1 MKNLEKLISLR
12 SDKNCDEILEFLTT
26 EFEGKVEEVKVVG
39 DEWKGLLVGIN
50 TKLRDTEPVIL
61 SGHIDTVNA
70 NEKLYATN
78 PYELTEIN
86 GKCFGLGS
94 IDMKSFVAT
103 MIDNIEMIKKFDCP
117 IVLALSTDEET
128 TLNSINVLIDAMK
141 KLNINP
147 KFTIIGE
154 PTNQKFGLSS
164 NACYE
169 YDVRFFGK
177 ACHSSRISEGINS
190 ICACAKFVTFIE
202 ENQKKYDITAN
213 CGVVC
218 GGDVV
223 NKVPDYAE
231 LKFDIRSIFKADIDK
246 FLVDVNN
253 FIIELEKQ
261 YDGLKIDIK
270 NNLLIPA
277 FNMFGNDKI
286 KSIANELNIE
296 SESFSGGCE
305 AGYYTAYSGDAVIF
319 GVGDLALAHKP
330 NEFVVKEEYYVF
342 AKKLLKLLQCLQKYY
357 YV

>member
-1 MKNLEKLISLR
+1 MKNLGKLVSLR
-12 SDKNCDEILEFLTT
+12 SDENCDKILEFLTN
-26 EFEGKVEEVKVVG
+26 ELQDKVEEIKVVG
-39 DEWKGLLVGIN
+39 DERKGLLVGIN
-50 TKLRDTEPVIL
+50 TNLRDTEPVVL

-78 PYELTEIN
+78 PYELTEID

-103 MIDNIEMIKKFDCP
+103 VMDNIEEIEKVDCP
-117 IVLALSTDEET
+117 IVLALTTDEET
-128 TLNSINVLIDAMK
+128 TLNSINVLIDAMTD
-141 KLNINP
+141 LNIKP
-147 KFTIIGE
+147 KFTVIGE
-154 PTNQKFGLSS
+154 PTNQKFDLSS

-213 CGVVC
+213 CGVVY

-223 NKVPDYAE
+223 NKVPDYVE

-253 FIIELEKQ
+253 FIVELEKQ
-261 YDGLKIDIK
+261 YVGLKIDIE
-270 NNLLIPA
+270 NSLLIPA
-277 FNMFGNDKI
+277 FNMFCNDKI
-286 KSIANELNIE
+286 KSIAKELNIE
-296 SESFSGGCE
+296 IESFSGGCE

-330 NEFVVKEEYYVF
+330 NEFVLKTEYYDF
-342 AKKLLKLLQCLQKYY
+342 SKRLLKLLQCLKKYY
-357 YV
+357 YI

>member
-1 MKNLEKLISLR
+1 MKNLKRLVEAR
-12 SDKNCDEILEFLTT
+12 SDENCDEIIKILTT
-26 EFEGKVEEVKVVG
+26 EIQNKVEEIKIVG
-39 DEWKGLLVGIN
+39 DKSNALLIGIN
-50 TKLRDTEPVIL
+50 TKLKDIEPIIL
-61 SGHIDTVNA
+61 SGHIDTVCA
-70 NEKLYATN
+70 NEKLYETN
-78 PYELTEIN
+78 PYKLTEID
-86 GKCFGLGS
+86 GKCYGLGS
-94 IDMKSFVAT
+94 IDMKSFVAIV
-103 MIDNIEMIKKFDCP
+103 MDNIEIIKKVDCP

-128 TLNSINVLIDAMK
+128 TLNSINVLIDSMK
-141 KLNINP
+141 NLNIKP

-169 YDVRFFGK
+169 YDVKFFGK
-177 ACHSSRISEGINS
+177 ACHSSRISDGINS
-190 ICACAKFVTFIE
+190 ICACAKFITFIE

-231 LKFDIRSIFKADIDK
+231 LKFDIRSIFKTDIDK

-253 FIIELEKQ
+253 FVVELEKK
-261 YDGLKIDIK
+261 YAGLKIEIE
-270 NNLLIPA
+270 NSLLIPA

-286 KSIANELNIE
+286 RSIAKEMNIE
-296 SESFSGGCE
+296 IESFSGGCE
-305 AGYYTAYSGDAVIF
+305 AGYYSAYSGDAVIF

-330 NEFVVKEEYYVF
+330 NEFVVKEEYYDF
-342 AKKLLKLLQCLQKYY
+342 SKKLVKILQCLRKYY